1 MGVGRFRDVAV
12 DGARERECAYC
23 RCVDGIEIDETL
35 VRSLLRE
42 QHPDLAGLKLR
53 EVDGGWDNRMWR
65 LGEDLAVRLPRT
77 PRAPSLLRAEQHWLP
92 SVTQGLPLPVPVP
105 VRVGEPSELFAWT
118 WTVTSWVDGEPAD
131 RVPVT
136 DPLSADALAGFL
148 RALHRPAPDEAPFNA
163 SRGVPL
169 EVVQDNLYDWLP
181 VLADGDFGGDLPSDK
196 TAAAVTDVWEEA
208 VAAPAW
214 KGEPVWL
221 HADLHPANVVV
232 SGGALCGVIDFG
244 ELCAGDP
251 AADLSAAWL
260 VLPEGSTSRFF
271 DAYGDADDATIRR
284 ARGWAALRALVLI
297 GIGQAGERGRPGGKP
312 TWKPAGWAALNRVL
326 AAG

>member
-1 MGVGRFRDVAV
+1 M
-12 DGARERECAYC
+12 
-23 RCVDGIEIDETL
+23 DGIEIDETL

-42 QHPDLAGLKLR
+42 QHPDLAELALR

-65 LGEDLAVRLPRT
+65 LGENLAVRLPRT
-77 PRAPSLLRAEQHWLP
+77 PRAPSLLRTEQRWLP
-92 SVTQGLPLPVPVP
+92 SVTAGLPLPVPVQ
-105 VRVGEPSELFAWT
+105 VRVGEPSGLFAWT
-118 WTVTSWVDGEPAD
+118 WTVTSWVDGDPAD
-131 RVPVT
+131 RAPVT
-136 DPLSADALAGFL
+136 DPSSADALAGFL

-163 SRGVPL
+163 NRGVAL
-169 EVVQDNLYDWLP
+169 AGVQDNLYDWLP
-181 VLADGDFGGDLPSDK
+181 VLADGDFGGDLPGDK
-196 TAAAVTDVWEEA
+196 TAAAVADVWEGA

-214 KGEPVWL
+214 KGAPVWL

-232 SGGALCGVIDFG
+232 SGGALSGVIDFG
-244 ELCAGDP
+244 DMCAGDP

-260 VLPEGSTSRFF
+260 VLPAGSASRFF
-271 DAYGDADDATIRR
+271 DAYGDADDATIQR

-326 AAG
+326 A